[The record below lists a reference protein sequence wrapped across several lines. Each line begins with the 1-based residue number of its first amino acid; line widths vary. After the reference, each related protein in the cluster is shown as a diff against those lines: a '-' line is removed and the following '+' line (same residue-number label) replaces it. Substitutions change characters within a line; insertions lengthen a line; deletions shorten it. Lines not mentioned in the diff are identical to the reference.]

1 MYSIIGGD
9 GKTYGPVPSSE
20 VERWIREG
28 RADARTKVK
37 REGENDWREL
47 GSLEE
52 FFPKTEVTPP
62 ALGRTTGPRHFAIQ
76 SGLRIRPSLGVAWQ
90 TYRQDPWRITGV
102 VVLTFLAQFLMNN
115 IPLAGLIFAFLLNGP
130 ILGGLYY
137 FCRQSLHGSATG
149 AGDVTGTIRER
160 FLPCFLATTVSNF
173 LAFGPFLLGIIPAVA
188 LSAGLN
194 TENGWTPEGV
204 SRFMEKPLLAVAMAL
219 PLFGGFLAMLY
230 LLLLW
235 SLAVPLAA
243 CSSMDFWQALKTSW
257 HGVRANL
264 VRYIGLLLALA
275 LLNLLGVL
283 CFVVGL
289 FVTVP
294 ITLLATMA
302 AYDHIFR
309 PGTAD
314 SR

>member
-9 GKTYGPVPSSE
+9 GKTYGPVPPSE

-47 GSLEE
+47 GTLED
-52 FFPKTEVTPP
+52 FFPKEAAQPP
-62 ALGRTTGPRHFAIQ
+62 TLGRATGPRHFAIQ
-76 SGLRIRPSLGVAWQ
+76 SGLSIGGCVGKAWA

-115 IPLAGLIFAFLLNGP
+115 IPVAGLILAFLLNGP

-137 FCRQSLHGSATG
+137 FCRQALHGSASG

-160 FLPCFLATTVSNF
+160 FLPCFLATTVSNL
-173 LAFGPFLLGIIPAVA
+173 LAFGPFLLGLIPAVA
-188 LSAGLN
+188 LAAGL
-194 TENGWTPEGV
+194 ENLDPA
-204 SRFMEKPLLAVAMAL
+204 KLLERPGLAAAMAL
-219 PLFGGFLAMLY
+219 PLLGGLLAMLY

-243 CSSMDFWQALKTSW
+243 CSSMDFWEALKTSW

-264 VRYIGLLLALA
+264 LRYFGLLLVLGF
-275 LLNLLGVL
+275 LNLLGL
-283 CFVVGL
+283 ICLVVGL
-289 FVTVP
+289 FVTIP
-294 ITLLATMA
+294 LTLLATMA

-314 SR
+314 PR

>member
-1 MYSIIGGD
+1 MYSMIGGD

-28 RADARTKVK
+28 RADARTKVR

-47 GSLEE
+47 GSFED
-52 FFPKTEVTPP
+52 FFPKIPVAPP
-62 ALGRTTGPRHFAIQ
+62 RLGREVGPRHFIFQ
-76 SGLRIRPSLGVAWQ
+76 SGLSIGTCLGKAWGA
-90 TYRQDPWRITGV
+90 YRQDPWRITGV

-115 IPLAGLIFAFLLNGP
+115 IPVAGLILAFLLNGP

-137 FCRQSLHGSATG
+137 FCRQALHGSATG
-149 AGDVTGTIRER
+149 AGDVTATIRER
-160 FLPCFLATTVSNF
+160 FLPCFLATTVSNL
-173 LAFGPFLLGIIPAVA
+173 LAFGPFLLGLIPAAA
-188 LSAGLN
+188 LAAGL
-194 TENGWTPEGV
+194 EGLDWT
-204 SRFMEKPLLAVAMAL
+204 KLAERPGLAAAMAL
-219 PLFGGFLAMLY
+219 PLLGGLLAMLY

-235 SLAVPLAA
+235 SLAVPLTA
-243 CSSMDFWQALKTSW
+243 CSSMDFWEALKASW

-264 VRYIGLLLALA
+264 LRYFGLLLSLA

-283 CFVVGL
+283 CLVIGL
-289 FVTVP
+289 FVTIP
-294 ITLLATMA
+294 LTLLATMA

-309 PGTAD
+309 PGTSD